1 VSIRLT
7 AVLLLLLVTVIGTGW
22 YLQQQ
27 ESDPQQTSVSSSGPD
42 AFVTGMQ
49 LTVMDETGQEK
60 YRIESDTMTH
70 FPEDEHFKLTR
81 PRFNITRPDGTV
93 WQITAER
100 GRTTPDND
108 QLWLL
113 GEVDIRRPETSKTSG
128 LHVKTSDMLIKPD
141 DETAE
146 TDNAVTITARGYL
159 VTAVGLKADLKKN
172 LLELRS
178 RVQGTIDAAS

>member
-1 VSIRLT
+1 MT
-7 AVLLLLLVTVIGTGW
+7 AVLLLLLVAVIGTGW

-27 ESDPQQTSVSSSGPD
+27 GVGPQQTSASSTGPD

-49 LTVMDETGQEK
+49 LTIMDETGQEI

-81 PRFNITRPDGTV
+81 PRFDITRPDGTA
-93 WQITAER
+93 WHITAER
-100 GRTTPDND
+100 GQTTPDND

-113 GEVDIRRPETSKTSG
+113 GAVDIRRQGASKINN
-128 LHVKTSDMLIKPD
+128 LHVKTSDILIKPD
-141 DETAE
+141 EETAE
-146 TDNAVTITARGYL
+146 TDNAVTISAEGYL
-159 VTAVGLKADLKKN
+159 VKAVGLKADLRKN

>member
-1 VSIRLT
+1 VSTRLT
-7 AVLLLLLVTVIGTGW
+7 AVVLLLLVAVIGTGW

-27 ESDPQQTSVSSSGPD
+27 GADPQQTTASRSGPD

-49 LTVMDETGQEK
+49 LAVMDETGQEI

-81 PRFNITRPDGTV
+81 PRFDITRPDGTI
-93 WQITAER
+93 WHITAEH
-100 GRTTPDND
+100 GQSTPDND

-113 GEVDIRRPETSKTSG
+113 GEVDIRRPGTSKISG
-128 LHVKTSDMLIKPD
+128 LHVKTSDILIKPD
-141 DETAE
+141 EEIAE
-146 TDNAVTITARGYL
+146 TDNAVTITAEGYL
-159 VTAVGLKADLKKN
+159 VTAVGLKADLRKN

-178 RVQGTIDAAS
+178 RVRGTIDAAS